1 MQPES
6 SSSAPRPPRPR
17 RWLFA
22 AAAAGLGM
30 LASLGIVELGLRIAG
45 VSHPVFAR
53 HDPILGTSLAPGV
66 RGHYTSEGDARVS
79 INSQGLR
86 DREHEFAAPPGT
98 FRIAILG
105 DSYAEAL
112 QVDAT
117 DAFWAVL
124 ERELAN
130 CPSLRDRQIECIN
143 FGVSG
148 YGTAQELL
156 MLRHVVWEY
165 QPDLVLLAFTTGN
178 DVSDN
183 VRELK
188 RVDYIPYFI
197 WQDGELV
204 LDDSFL
210 TSNSYTRRA
219 SPMVRV
225 LRFCIRYSR
234 LAQVANH
241 ARYQLRVVR
250 RRGARAEQDE
260 ASAGEIGLDDQ
271 IYIPQPSDLLRQA
284 WRTTEELVAIM
295 GREVESRGARFA
307 LVTLSSGIQVTPDSE
322 ARTRFQSSLGVDDLF
337 YADERIAALGRREG
351 FPVLNLAPLFQSEA
365 EASGT
370 YFHGFGDNPGGGHWN
385 ENGHRRGGELMAEW
399 LCEILAPT
407 QGNGKTGQTDGIDRS
422 PRGGPTAQGG

>member
-1 MQPES
+1 
-6 SSSAPRPPRPR
+6 
-17 RWLFA
+17 
-22 AAAAGLGM
+22 M
-30 LASLGIVELGLRIAG
+30 LASLGFAELALRIAG
-45 VSHPVFAR
+45 VSHPVFVQPDR
-53 HDPILGTSLAPGV
+53 VLGISLAPGV
-66 RGHYTSEGDARVS
+66 RGHYTSEGDAWVT

-86 DREHEFAAPPGT
+86 DREHDFAAPPGT

-112 QVDAT
+112 QVDAADT
-117 DAFWAVL
+117 FWAVL

-130 CPSLRDRQIECIN
+130 CPSLRGRQIECIN

-165 QPDLVLLAFTTGN
+165 QPDLVLLAFLTGN
-178 DVSDN
+178 DISDN

-188 RVDYIPYFI
+188 RVDYIPYFV
-197 WQDGELV
+197 WENDELV

-210 TSNSYTRRA
+210 TSKSYTRRA
-219 SPMVRV
+219 SPLIQLVRV
-225 LRFCIRYSR
+225 GIRYSR

-250 RRGARAEQDE
+250 RRGRRSEQDE
-260 ASAGEIGLDDQ
+260 ASHGEIGLDDQ
-271 IYIPQPSDLLRQA
+271 IYVPDHSDLLRQA

-295 GREVESRGARFA
+295 GREVDSHGAMFA
-307 LVTLSSGIQVTPDSE
+307 LVTLTSGIQVTPE
-322 ARTRFQSSLGVDDLF
+322 VQARARFGSSLGVDDLL
-337 YADERIAALGRREG
+337 YPDRRIAELGRREG
-351 FPVLNLAPLFQSEA
+351 FPVLNLAPPFLSEA

-370 YFHGFGDNPGGGHWN
+370 YFHGFGENPGSGHWS

-399 LCEILAPT
+399 LCAVLDSSAH
-407 QGNGKTGQTDGIDRS
+407 TGDSSRLKQ
-422 PRGGPTAQGG
+422 PPK